1 MFKVTWTNYGE
12 LDFRSTDFCRIVY
25 DVSNHSIFYETCN
38 DIKHNLRCDFGSI
51 FDKIRSIVSSDEFQN
66 ENPYEDGCD
75 GAWYKFEYTLNR
87 KEVQYEGYIYGLK
100 CHEEVIS
107 LIKSCAK
114 STLEDERKLLEHRCT
129 DNEIQGIIE
138 SRKRLEYDF
147 LDFWID
153 IETRL
158 EDDDFFNLNGVKMR
172 LEDDSSDCWKGIL
185 SEIQLP
191 NGFIKCSK
199 CNSIIHNKY
208 FKNRK
213 YWGRVWLSDDE
224 LGDYEVEY
232 DSGECPVCGELND
245 ELPYTGIECQPDEDL
260 VECPPD
266 PDGFDN
272 NKLYSADELDVF
284 LKHLS
289 DEDRIKV
296 NGCQFKVFGSYLYD
310 DSGDMYYGII
320 AYRGNNEV
328 GRINM
333 YYRSNATP
341 YYEYTMVLN
350 EDSDDFF
357 QPIVDKYLGECQP
370 DDLDDSDSDRL
381 YSADE
386 LDYLLRYL
394 SDDDRVKVSDC
405 QFKLVEQYPDD
416 DSGDMYY
423 DITVYRDNNE
433 VGRIDMQYHSNTY
446 WDLIDDELKT
456 TNGTPY
462 HSYTMTLN
470 EDSKEDSK
478 NPFDDTFGSSTNPFD
493 NLFENI
499 KSPFDNIKSPFDD
512 TFGASKNH
520 FDDSKFRCKKCGKIF
535 CTCGGFFNRKG

>member
-1 MFKVTWTNYGE
+1 MSNLVCNHCRAE
-12 LDFRSTDFCRIVY
+12 LTIDNIKGIKFDRT
-25 DVSNHSIFYETCN
+25 YEMV
-38 DIKHNLRCDFGSI
+38 D
-51 FDKIRSIVSSDEFQN
+51 DKE
-66 ENPYEDGCD
+66 
-75 GAWYKFEYTLNR
+75 
-87 KEVQYEGYIYGLK
+87 
-100 CHEEVIS
+100 
-107 LIKSCAK
+107 
-114 STLEDERKLLEHRCT
+114 
-129 DNEIQGIIE
+129 
-138 SRKRLEYDF
+138 
-147 LDFWID
+147 
-153 IETRL
+153 IETEIAYVECSRCGNITETDSATGDL
-158 EDDDFFNLNGVKMR
+158 LRFNLVSMR
-172 LEDDSSDCWKGIL
+172 SMNLL
-185 SEIQLP
+185 
-191 NGFIKCSK
+191 N
-199 CNSIIHNKY
+199 
-208 FKNRK
+208 NR
-213 YWGRVWLSDDE
+213 D
-224 LGDYEVEY
+224 
-232 DSGECPVCGELND
+232 
-245 ELPYTGIECQPDEDL
+245 TGI
-260 VECPPD
+260 ECPPD

-394 SDDDRVKVSDC
+394 SDEDRVKVSDC

-433 VGRIDMQYHSNTY
+433 VGKIDMQYHSNTY

-493 NLFENI
+493 NLFDNI

-512 TFGASKNH
+512 SKL
-520 FDDSKFRCKKCGKIF
+520 RCKKCGKVF
-535 CTCGGFFNRKG
+535 CSCNNFLTRRG

>member
-1 MFKVTWTNYGE
+1 MFKVTWINYGE
-12 LDFRSTDFCRIVY
+12 LDNTSSDFCSLTY
-25 DVSNHSIFYETCN
+25 DVSNHRVFYETCN
-38 DIKHNLRCDFGSI
+38 SIRHCLRCDFGSI
-51 FDKIRSIVSSDEFQN
+51 FDKLHSIVSSEEFQK
-66 ENPYEDGCD
+66 ELPYEDGCD
-75 GAWYKFEYTLNR
+75 GVWYKFEYTLNG
-87 KEVQYEGYIYGLK
+87 KEVHYEGYIYGLK
-100 CHEEVIS
+100 LHKEVVS
-107 LIKSCAK
+107 LIESCAK
-114 STLEDERKLLEHRCT
+114 DTLEDEKKLLQYKCT
-129 DNEIQGIIE
+129 DNEMQDIIE
-138 SRKRLEYDF
+138 SRKEIEEDF
-147 LDFWID
+147 LDFWVD
-153 IETRL
+153 IYT
-158 EDDDFFNLNGVKMR
+158 NIVQ
-172 LEDDSSDCWKGIL
+172 
-185 SEIQLP
+185 IQD
-191 NGFIKCSK
+191 GFIKCNK
-199 CNSIIHNKY
+199 CSSIIHNKY
-208 FKNRK
+208 YKNRK

-232 DSGECPVCGELND
+232 DSGECPVCGQLNN

-272 NKLYSADELDVF
+272 NNKLYSADELDVF

-289 DEDRIKV
+289 DGDRIKV

-310 DSGDMYYGII
+310 DSGDMYYDII
-320 AYRGNNEV
+320 AYRGNNAV
-328 GRINM
+328 GRIKM
-333 YYRSNATP
+333 FYRSNATP
-341 YYEYTMVLN
+341 YYEFTMVLN

-394 SDDDRVKVSDC
+394 SDEDRVKVSDC

-416 DSGDMYY
+416 YSGDMYY

-433 VGRIDMQYHSNTY
+433 VGKIDMQYHSNTY

-462 HSYTMTLN
+462 YSYTMTLN

-478 NPFDDTFGSSTNPFD
+478 SPFDDTFGSSTNPFD
-493 NLFENI
+493 NLFDNI